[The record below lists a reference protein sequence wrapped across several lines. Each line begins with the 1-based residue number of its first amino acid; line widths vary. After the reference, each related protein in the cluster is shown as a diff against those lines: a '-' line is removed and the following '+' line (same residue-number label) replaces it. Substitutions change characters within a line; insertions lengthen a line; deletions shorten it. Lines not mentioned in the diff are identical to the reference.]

1 MRETNKDTN
10 KRDTSKRRERIL
22 SLLREQGSVQVDELS
37 TRFHVSTQT
46 IRQDLNFL
54 EKLGTA
60 ARSYGGAVLRDG
72 QQAPAP
78 EAALET
84 KRGLNSAEK
93 LSIGKLAASLIQS
106 GESIILDSGTTTL
119 QIANQIPSGLD
130 ITVVTNDLAIANE
143 LAGREGLQLLMLGGA
158 LRRKNMSLFG
168 TQAERAVQELSVDK
182 LFLGVDGFDMHKGVT
197 THFEAEAIL
206 NRMMCD
212 AAREIIVVTDSSKFG
227 KVCLHKIIE
236 PGRISKLITDARVS
250 PEVLEELT
258 KLDVEVLRAER

>member
-1 MRETNKDTN
+1 MRETT

-22 SLLREQGSVQVDELS
+22 SLLREQGSVQVDQLS
-37 TRFHVSTQT
+37 QQFHVSTQT

-72 QQAPAP
+72 QTPAS

-84 KRGLNSAEK
+84 KRRLFSAEK
-93 LSIGKLAASLIQS
+93 VAIGKLAASLIRAGDS
-106 GESIILDSGTTTL
+106 VILDSGTTTL
-119 QIANQIPSGLD
+119 QIAAHIPNGTEV
-130 ITVVTNDLAIANE
+130 TVVTNDLAIANE
-143 LAGREGLQLLMLGGA
+143 LAGHEGLQLLMLGGA

-168 TQAERAVQELSVDK
+168 THAERAVQELSVDK
-182 LFLGVDGFDMHKGVT
+182 LFLGVDGFDMQKGVT

-212 AAREIIVVTDSSKFG
+212 AAREVIAVTDSSKFG

-236 PGRISKLITDARVS
+236 PGRISKLITDDSIDAGLVKK
-250 PEVLEELT
+250 LT
-258 KLDVEVLRAER
+258 ALGVEVLRASR